1 MVLIE
6 RRSPA
11 HRPEGLPFRRLV
23 SRCRIEIRDRLQPSD
38 QTFLRLT
45 GEVAVSATH
54 TLIFAYRDTPPVST
68 LELGCQK
75 HLAGAQSGRPRRPG
89 NECWMLANPLIPLDS
104 LRP

>member
-6 RRSPA
+6 RRGPA
-11 HRPEGLPFRRLV
+11 QPFGPRGCP
-23 SRCRIEIRDRLQPSD
+23 SGASFPGARIEILDRLRPSD
-38 QTFLRLT
+38 GGQTFLRLT

-75 HLAGAQSGRPRRPG
+75 APGRGAIGEAGEARQ
-89 NECWMLANPLIPLDS
+89 
-104 LRP
+104 